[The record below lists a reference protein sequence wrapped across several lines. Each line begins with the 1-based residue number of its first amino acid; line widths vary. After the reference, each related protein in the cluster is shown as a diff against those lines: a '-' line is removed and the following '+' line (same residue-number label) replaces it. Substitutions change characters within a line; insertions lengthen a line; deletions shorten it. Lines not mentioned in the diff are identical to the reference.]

1 MSTVQVDAINEST
14 TNAGVTVDG
23 VLIKDGLVDGKDV
36 STLGT
41 SSSDGGFQHIDT
53 TTFTDAA
60 SWTKTGVFSA
70 TYDVYRIYGTLSASN
85 YVNNQVWFQL
95 AASGTAVATG
105 YVGKRYYEEVTGTGI
120 THQAP
125 TSTTAGFYVA
135 DPGGG
140 HPAMWLADITVSH
153 PHASLNTIYKSDST
167 GTYATGRYRQQAFGY
182 LNNTNSYDGYKFN
195 FHSSGTENSGSISV
209 YGLAKS

>member
-14 TNAGVTVDG
+14 TNAGVTVDS

-41 SSSDGGFQHIDT
+41 SSSDGGLQHIDT

-60 SWTKTGVFSA
+60 SWVKTGVFTS
-70 TYDVYRIYGTLSASN
+70 TYDVYRIYATLDESN

-105 YVGKRYYEEVTGTGI
+105 YVAKRFYEEVTGNSI
-120 THQAP
+120 SHAV
-125 TSTTAGFYVA
+125 TSTTNGFYVA
-135 DPGGG
+135 DPGSNNETIF
-140 HPAMWLADITVSH
+140 LADITVSH
-153 PHASLNTIYKSDST
+153 PFASKNTMYKTDST
-167 GTYATGRYRQQAFGY
+167 GQYATGVYRQNAFGY

-195 FHSSGTENSGSISV
+195 FHTSGTQNTGTVSV